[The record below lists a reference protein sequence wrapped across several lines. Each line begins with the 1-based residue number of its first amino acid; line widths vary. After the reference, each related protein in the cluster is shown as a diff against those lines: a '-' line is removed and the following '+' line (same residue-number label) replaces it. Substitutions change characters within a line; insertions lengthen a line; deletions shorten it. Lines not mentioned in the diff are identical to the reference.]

1 MIRISKVIEKI
12 KERANKGKYIYRG
25 EPECYKEISSGL
37 YRHLAS
43 RGGRAPSP
51 SVIRENQERILE
63 GAKEYL
69 RGDDDFK
76 TLGFIQHHGGITNL
90 IDFTSD
96 PFIALFFACESLH
109 KKDGRVIVLEEKCTE
124 DYEIREMLGTIKR
137 ASDQKSIF
145 VQAHKGFIEVE
156 EANTIC
162 IPSNRKKDLI
172 AYLETNHDISTKSV
186 FDDIHGFIQST
197 DEFIT
202 LHTISSEELQ
212 ELLEGLH
219 RLSQVY
225 CKIGEY
231 DKAINN
237 YSEAIELLPKNAE
250 LYAGR
255 AAVYAI
261 NENHM
266 ALNDYNTAIE
276 LLPEKPMYYYRRCL
290 ILIHQQKSNE
300 AQKDYTTIKNMGGNF
315 DDLLK
320 ELKVEAQVRG
330 IELE

>member
-1 MIRISKVIEKI
+1 MITISEIVEKI

-25 EPECYKEISSGL
+25 EPECYKKISSGL

-43 RGGRAPSP
+43 RGGRPPSP
-51 SVIRENQERILE
+51 SVIRENQNRILE

-69 RGDDDFK
+69 HGDDDFK
-76 TLGFIQHHGGITNL
+76 TLGFIQHHGGMTNL

-96 PFIALFFACESLH
+96 PFIALFFACESSH
-109 KKDGRVIVLEEKCTE
+109 RKDGRVIVLKEKCTE

-137 ASDQKSIF
+137 ARDQKSIF

-162 IPSNRKKDLI
+162 IPSNLKRDLI
-172 AYLETNHDISTKSV
+172 AYLETDHDISTKSV

-197 DEFIT
+197 DQFIT

-212 ELLEGLH
+212 ELLEGLYQ
-219 RLSQVY
+219 LSQFY

-231 DKAINN
+231 DQAINE

-261 NENHM
+261 NENQM
-266 ALNDYNTAIE
+266 ALNDYDTAIE
-276 LLPEKPMYYYRRCL
+276 LDPEKPMYYYERCL
-290 ILIHQQKSNE
+290 IFILQQKSNE
-300 AQKDYTTIKNMGGNF
+300 AKKDYTIIKNMDGNF

-320 ELKVEAQVRG
+320 ELKVKAQVYS